1 MTRDAVPLLTS
12 AALSAALAIAQPSFT
27 PPPVLRVVQ
36 EDVKEG
42 KGAAHEKSEAA
53 FMQAAAR
60 VKYRTNILGLTAM
73 SGTSHALFVQGLSSI
88 ASIVESQAGLDTP
101 EFAAL
106 DAIDS
111 QLFSSR
117 RSLIA
122 IYRSDLSYGADKINL
137 PKTRFFSI
145 ETVRVREGHLQAYT
159 QLVRMLVDAAGKS
172 GDPGSVAT
180 YQVVSGAPN
189 GSYLVLTP
197 MASLKSMDENRQ
209 RQLARSQAMGEDGR
223 KRYTEALAEAVAGEE
238 SILYAVNPQMSY
250 VPAEWIKADPDFWT
264 PKPVQTE
271 KPPSKAPAKKPTSK

>member
-1 MTRDAVPLLTS
+1 MLDPTIPPPMTTTSADFAMKIDSKPSACGNIIGVMTRDAVLLLTS

-53 FMQAAAR
+53 FM
-60 VKYRTNILGLTAM
+60 
-73 SGTSHALFVQGLSSI
+73 QGLSSI

-145 ETVRVREGHLQAYT
+145 ETVR
-159 QLVRMLVDAAGKS
+159 
-172 GDPGSVAT
+172 
-180 YQVVSGAPN
+180 
-189 GSYLVLTP
+189 
-197 MASLKSMDENRQ
+197 
-209 RQLARSQAMGEDGR
+209 
-223 KRYTEALAEAVAGEE
+223 
-238 SILYAVNPQMSY
+238 
-250 VPAEWIKADPDFWT
+250 
-264 PKPVQTE
+264 
-271 KPPSKAPAKKPTSK
+271 